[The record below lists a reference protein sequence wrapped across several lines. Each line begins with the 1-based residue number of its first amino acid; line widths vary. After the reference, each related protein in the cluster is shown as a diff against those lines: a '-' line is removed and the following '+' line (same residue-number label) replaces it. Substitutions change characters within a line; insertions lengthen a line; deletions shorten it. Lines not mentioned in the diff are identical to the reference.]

1 MFPEYATA
9 EENSIKYKCTSY
21 NINYSNKID
30 KEVKKRFKNTFK
42 ISNNDVQKI
51 ILPLRKS
58 VYPYEYMDE
67 WEKFNEISLSEK
79 EYFYKKINMEDI
91 TDADYTQKEFVKNLK

>member
-1 MFPEYATA
+1 M
-9 EENSIKYKCTSY
+9 
-21 NINYSNKID
+21 
-30 KEVKKRFKNTFK
+30 
-42 ISNNDVQKI
+42 
-51 ILPLRKS
+51 LRKN

-91 TDADYTQKEFVKNLK
+91 TDADYTQKEFVKNLKKKILVNSMIFISKLIQYF